1 MICPP
6 NYEIISE
13 SNLRAY
19 NIPVLI
25 TNRIYNSAQVR
36 RKQHHLNT
44 RNTHT
49 STPSNCIKISFDT
62 KMSRQT
68 VHSVLLT
75 NACHIFNKIYE
86 FSSIVEING
95 SDIICITES
104 WLDSSISDSIISIGP
119 SYIPYWKDR

>member
-13 SNLRAY
+13 SFVKNPQEPTLRAN

-44 RNTHT
+44 MNTRT
-49 STPSNCIKISFDT
+49 STPSNCIKISTDR
-62 KMSRQT
+62 KMSKQI
-68 VHSVLLT
+68 VPSVLLT
-75 NACHIFNKIYE
+75 NACHILNKIDE
-86 FSSIVEING
+86 LSSIVEIMDLILYVLLNLG
-95 SDIICITES
+95 
-104 WLDSSISDSIISIGP
+104 
-119 SYIPYWKDR
+119 